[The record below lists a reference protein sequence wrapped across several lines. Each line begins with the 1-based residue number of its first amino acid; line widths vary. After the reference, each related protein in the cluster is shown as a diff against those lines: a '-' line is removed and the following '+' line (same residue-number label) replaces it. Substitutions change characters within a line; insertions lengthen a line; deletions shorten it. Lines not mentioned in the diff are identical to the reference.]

1 MYNFTE
7 ELKKIHVFFIKHEL
21 SIATAESCTGGFIS
35 KSITDLSN
43 SSKYY
48 KGSIIAYSNEV
59 KVNLLGIP
67 DNIINNHG
75 AVSEKVSTEMARGL
89 LKVLKSDIALS
100 ATGIMEKNDDY
111 SSKEPQVFITI
122 KSSQYQSTYFEEL
135 YGSRDDNRKKTVY
148 FAFNCLSDFINKNY
162 LLS

>member
-7 ELKKIHVFFIKHEL
+7 ELKKIHVFFIKQNL

-59 KVNLLGIP
+59 KVDLLGIP
-67 DNIINNHG
+67 QNIVNNHG

-89 LKVLKSDIALS
+89 LKVLKPDIALS

-122 KSSQYQSTYFEEL
+122 KSSQYQSTYFQEL
-135 YGSRDDNRKKTVY
+135 NGSRHNNRKKTVY

>member
-7 ELKKIHVFFIKHEL
+7 ELKKIHVFFIKHKL

-59 KVNLLGIP
+59 KVDILGIP
-67 DNIINNHG
+67 EKIINNYG
-75 AVSEKVSTEMARGL
+75 AVSEQVSVEMACGL
-89 LKVLKSDIALS
+89 LKILKSDFALS
-100 ATGIMEKNDDY
+100 VTGIMEKNDDY
-111 SSKEPQVFITI
+111 SCKEPQVFLTI
-122 KSSQYQSTYFEEL
+122 KSLHYQTTYFQDL
-135 YGSRDDNRKKTVY
+135 FGSRDDNRKKTVY
-148 FAFNCLSDFINKNY
+148 FAFNCLYDFINKNY